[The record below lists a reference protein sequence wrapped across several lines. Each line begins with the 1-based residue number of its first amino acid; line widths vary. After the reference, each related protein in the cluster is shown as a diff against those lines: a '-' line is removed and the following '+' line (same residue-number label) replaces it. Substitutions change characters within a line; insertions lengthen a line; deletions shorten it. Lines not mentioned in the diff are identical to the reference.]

1 LWADGY
7 ATKPGYIW
15 SDKDTK
21 LVACETMY
29 YGQIDKY
36 LKNQG
41 GTYVISYWLEGQ
53 NYEDDAT
60 NYEISQYQF
69 ASDHHLILKDFT
81 LF

>member
-1 LWADGY
+1 
-7 ATKPGYIW
+7 
-15 SDKDTK
+15 
-21 LVACETMY
+21 MY